1 MKKLL
6 SFLLSISLAIT
17 AFAQTPTQ
25 TSTPAPKASAKI
37 TCGPYVQNV
46 SENSFSIVWETD
58 MDAIAWVEIAPD
70 DGTHFYNKDRD
81 KFYDLR
87 GYGVQPIGKIHKVR
101 VTGLKPGTTYRYRI
115 MMKGVEAFEKSGRIV
130 YARPSGS
137 VVFEQ
142 EPYRA
147 KTFGTSYETV
157 HFDVYNDIHEND
169 SLFNIL
175 MAGSNDKPDFVYLNG
190 DMTSSL
196 ITQDRIVEKFL
207 RTAATN
213 LKGETPLF
221 VARGNH
227 ELRGPDAIHWIDYF
241 DTPTDKP
248 YYTFKM
254 GKYFFIALDSCEDK
268 PDDDIEYNGSLISD
282 PYLEQ
287 ETQWLKEVVASKE
300 FKDAKVKIVFS
311 HIPPETKGWH
321 GNLNVCN
328 YFVPVL
334 NKANIDVMICG
345 HLHEWRFD
353 EKGCGMSNANFPVV
367 VNNKLERMEVSA
379 NAYEININ
387 TFDTTGANTHS
398 ILIKNK

>member
-1 MKKLL
+1 MKKIL
-6 SFLLSISLAIT
+6 SFLLSISLVIT
-17 AFAQTPTQ
+17 AFAQTPAQ
-25 TSTPAPKASAKI
+25 VPAPKASAKI

-46 SENSFSIVWETD
+46 SENGFSVVWESD

-81 KFYDLR
+81 KYYDLR
-87 GYGVQPIGKIHKVR
+87 GYGVQPVCKVHKVR
-101 VTGLKPGTTYRYRI
+101 ITGLKPGTAYRYRV
-115 MMKGVEAFEKSGRIV
+115 MMKGVESFEKSGRIV

-137 VVFEQ
+137 DVFEQ
-142 EPYRA
+142 EPFKI
-147 KTFGTSYETV
+147 KTFKSSYDTV
-157 HFDVYNDIHEND
+157 CFDVYNDIHEKD
-169 SLFNIL
+169 SLFNVL
-175 MAGSNDKPDFVYLNG
+175 MGDSNNKPDFVYLNG

-196 ITQDRIVEKFL
+196 ITQDRIVDRFL
-207 RTAATN
+207 RTAARD

-300 FKDAKVKIVFS
+300 FKDAKVRIVFS

-367 VNNKLERMEVSA
+367 VNNKLERMEVISTTS
-379 NAYEININ
+379 EINIT
-387 TFDTTGANTHS
+387 TFNAEGINTHRIS
-398 ILIKNK
+398 IKL